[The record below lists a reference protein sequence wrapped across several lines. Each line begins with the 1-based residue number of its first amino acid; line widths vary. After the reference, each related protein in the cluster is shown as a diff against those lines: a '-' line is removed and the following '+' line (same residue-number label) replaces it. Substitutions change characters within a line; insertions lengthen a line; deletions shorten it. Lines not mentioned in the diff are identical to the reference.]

1 MLFQPT
7 PRPHSSFPS
16 SILSLFAL
24 FSLLSLV
31 ALTLLPT
38 ACTAQSFIHAKT
50 QRNAQY
56 PALEL
61 AKRAAATP
69 DNVVLGN
76 QGIINGLGL
85 YSVNLSVGTPAQ
97 HVMLQLGESS
107 KS

>member
-1 MLFQPT
+1 MLT
-7 PRPHSSFPS
+7 SPS
-16 SILSLFAL
+16 SATSLPLLPL
-24 FSLLSLV
+24 FSFIALL
-31 ALTLLPT
+31 AFNLLPT
-38 ACTAQSFIHAKT
+38 ICTAQSFIHAKT

-97 HVMLQLGESS
+97 HVMLQLGEWSTS
-107 KS
+107 

>member
-1 MLFQPT
+1 MPNPPT
-7 PRPHSSFPS
+7 RP
-16 SILSLFAL
+16 SLP
-24 FSLLSLV
+24 SLLLSTILV
-31 ALTLLPT
+31 SFTVLPT
-38 ACTAQSFIHAKT
+38 ICTAQSFLHAKT

-61 AKRAAATP
+61 AKRAAAAAGAVP

-97 HVMLQLGESS
+97 HVMLQLGE
-107 KS
+107 

>member
-7 PRPHSSFPS
+7 PRSHSSFPS
-16 SILSLFAL
+16 SILSLL
-24 FSLLSLV
+24 PLLSLL
-31 ALTLLPT
+31 AFTLLPM
-38 ACTAQSFIHAKT
+38 ACTAQSFVHAKT

-97 HVMLQLGESS
+97 HVMLQLGEYSRS
-107 KS
+107 

>member
-1 MLFQPT
+1 MP
-7 PRPHSSFPS
+7 
-16 SILSLFAL
+16 ILSTRPSLH
-24 FSLLSLV
+24 SLLLSTILV
-31 ALTLLPT
+31 SFALLPT
-38 ACTAQSFIHAKT
+38 SCTAQSFIHAKT

-61 AKRAAATP
+61 AKRAATAAATP

-97 HVMLQLGESS
+97 HVMLQLGE
-107 KS
+107 